1 MARPKMSLRISSVL
15 AMAGALLAASPA
27 LAGAGIDVIMN
38 QAKIVKIARP
48 ADTIVVGNPEIAD
61 ASVQDATTIVLTGK
75 GFGVTNLVILD
86 SEGSPIV
93 DEQVIVSRSD
103 PRSVRVY
110 RRSDVQTLSCTPYCE
125 GSYKSDAERTSEA
138 ELNSS
143 Q

>member
-61 ASVQDATTIVLTGK
+61 ASVQDATTIVLT
-75 GFGVTNLVILD
+75 
-86 SEGSPIV
+86 
-93 DEQVIVSRSD
+93 
-103 PRSVRVY
+103 
-110 RRSDVQTLSCTPYCE
+110 
-125 GSYKSDAERTSEA
+125 
-138 ELNSS
+138 
-143 Q
+143 